1 MNTAN
6 KIIDDAANNLKQLQ
20 NTTLNELQTTINT
33 LQTKTLEL
41 KDQIQ
46 TFSSN
51 AINDIKEKSEQFGR
65 TIS

>member
-6 KIIDDAANNLKQLQ
+6 KIIDDTAKNLKQLQ
-20 NTTLNELQTTINT
+20 NMTLNELQTTINT